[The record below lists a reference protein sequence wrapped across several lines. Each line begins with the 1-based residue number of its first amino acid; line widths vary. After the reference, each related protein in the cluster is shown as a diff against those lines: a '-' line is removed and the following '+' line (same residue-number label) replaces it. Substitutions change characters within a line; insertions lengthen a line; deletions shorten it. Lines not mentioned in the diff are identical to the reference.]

1 MANLTMLISG
11 DRVQTRRRLRWG
23 IVTENQRQIL
33 DADVRDISY
42 LDEGTGPAI
51 VLLPEAGLD
60 FAYFGAL
67 ASILV
72 EEDFRVVRIATRRS
86 GARTLHELAEDV
98 VDVLEHL
105 GISEAWIGGH
115 GFGGAVAR
123 TVAIDHHERVN
134 GVLLLGVTREAPDGD
149 DFDAEVRAVF
159 GDAFSPQAG
168 VRRVQA
174 DALAATDAE
183 SWPSVAEA
191 TPVLVI
197 QGAADRVTPV
207 EAGEALRD
215 TAPGLVSVKVVD
227 GAGHFFPLTHPGE
240 TSWFIEDY
248 LDWD

>member
-1 MANLTMLISG
+1 M
-11 DRVQTRRRLRWG
+11 
-23 IVTENQRQIL
+23 TENLRQIF

-86 GARTLHELAEDV
+86 AAPTLHELAQDV
-98 VDVLEHL
+98 VDVLDHL
-105 GISEAWIGGH
+105 QISEAWIGGH

-123 TVAIDHHERVN
+123 TVAIDHHDHVS
-134 GVLLLGVTREAPDGD
+134 GVLLLGVARQAPYGD

-159 GDAFSPQAG
+159 GDSFSPQAD
-168 VRRVQA
+168 VRQMQA
-174 DALAATDAE
+174 DALAATDGAA
-183 SWPSVAEA
+183 WQPVADA
-191 TPVLVI
+191 TPVLVV

-207 EAGEALRD
+207 EAGESLREA
-215 TAPGLVSVKVVD
+215 APGLVSVKAVD

>member
-1 MANLTMLISG
+1 M
-11 DRVQTRRRLRWG
+11 
-23 IVTENQRQIL
+23 TENQRQIL

-86 GARTLHELAEDV
+86 GARTLHDLAEDV
-98 VDVLEHL
+98 VDVLGHL

-159 GDAFSPQAG
+159 GDAFSPQAD
-168 VRRVQA
+168 VRRVHA

-183 SWPSVAEA
+183 AWQSVADA
-191 TPVLVI
+191 TPVLVV

-207 EAGEALRD
+207 EAGEALRE